1 MKEMKMLIDRSMAV
15 QIAFITL
22 IVMGFLGCDSTQQI
36 DFIGTMKEHLGVLM
50 DEQVAIDPSL
60 SSIET
65 DGGEVYTEIY
75 QAEKIKRVVF
85 NSIHIIERGVYEESV
100 FVYPADGYDF
110 PVLWITLNRDTKY
123 NMILLI
129 ADFIP
134 LQDILMKPDYAEK
147 YLEPL
152 NEARA
157 NVLDILEGATTSL
170 EVPFKTA
177 YAFSPYKTVIVIAEY
192 AMGNLSDVLNE
203 YCETYIAGVE
213 GAEMLEEGS
222 ADREYAAERVNAF
235 LALLKANDPGYDVMV
250 DAFGQETTDAVFDIV
265 F

>member
-1 MKEMKMLIDRSMAV
+1 MKKIKMLIDRSMVARIV
-15 QIAFITL
+15 FISF
-22 IVMGFLGCDSTQQI
+22 IIMGFSGCYIPQEI
-36 DFIGTMKEHLGVLM
+36 DFIGTMKEQLAVLM

-152 NEARA
+152 KEART
-157 NVLDILEGATTSL
+157 NVLDILGGAATSL
-170 EVPFKTA
+170 ETPFKTA
-177 YAFSPYKTVIVIAEY
+177 YSFSPNKTVIVIAPY

-203 YCETYIAGVE
+203 YCETYIAGVDV
-213 GAEMLEEGS
+213 AEMLEEGS
-222 ADREYAAERVNAF
+222 ADREYAAERMDAF
-235 LALLKANDPGYDVMV
+235 LALLKANDPGYDVMI